1 VSRHDDQGDAPM
13 PEQEQ
18 QQALAVVPPAQ
29 GQLVAPGFRE
39 VPPLAQA
46 QEFVNNFDGMSNLTI
61 TDEELAILN
70 GPVPEDQVE
79 VKPDGIVY
87 LPQVFYR
94 QILTKAFRPGR
105 WALAPRQPPKR
116 DGENV
121 LYFGALYVRGVFVSE
136 AVGECQCRFGM
147 SYASALE
154 GARSD
159 CLTRVCKDLL
169 VAKELWDPSWREAWL
184 EKYALKSWVAARDG
198 RSKDKFFYWRKD
210 REIPADVKERGDRP
224 QPARSGERWDPEKGA
239 ATQGTSPTSPP
250 SQEGGAPPAPKAAT
264 GTGGQ
269 SAGTPT
275 TTTGGAPGPTPT
287 PGQQPP
293 AAQTPGTP
301 DDLAELKKLLASTF
315 TAQHRRNWLKKYW
328 PHTGG
333 DADKLKLFEQ
343 TDAFNLLYAWDA
355 DKVAKDKDRTR
366 YNAAVKKL
374 MDSGRVPTGEAAA

>member
-1 VSRHDDQGDAPM
+1 MSRHDDQGDAPM

-159 CLTRVCKDLL
+159 CLTSRG
-169 VAKELWDPSWREAWL
+169 
-184 EKYALKSWVAARDG
+184 ALP
-198 RSKDKFFYWRKD
+198 
-210 REIPADVKERGDRP
+210 I
-224 QPARSGERWDPEKGA
+224 
-239 ATQGTSPTSPP
+239 
-250 SQEGGAPPAPKAAT
+250 
-264 GTGGQ
+264 
-269 SAGTPT
+269 
-275 TTTGGAPGPTPT
+275 
-287 PGQQPP
+287 PP
-293 AAQTPGTP
+293 AA
-301 DDLAELKKLLASTF
+301 E
-315 TAQHRRNWLKKYW
+315 
-328 PHTGG
+328 
-333 DADKLKLFEQ
+333 
-343 TDAFNLLYAWDA
+343 
-355 DKVAKDKDRTR
+355 
-366 YNAAVKKL
+366 
-374 MDSGRVPTGEAAA
+374 